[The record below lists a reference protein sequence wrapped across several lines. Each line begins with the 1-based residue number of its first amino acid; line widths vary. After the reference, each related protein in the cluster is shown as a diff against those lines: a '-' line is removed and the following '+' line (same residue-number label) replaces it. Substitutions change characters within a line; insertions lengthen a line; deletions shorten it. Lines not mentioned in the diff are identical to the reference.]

1 MEININDYMR
11 AAVDWTIDI
20 CAENGLKYRYGDFRL
35 VGVGH
40 EKEITFLAK
49 NKGVENR
56 VGYRGSDVNAPT
68 GIIVELS
75 FGCER
80 MGKRIKAVK
89 NNFYSYSFCRV
100 EPDRRK
106 CIEFYFTVK
115 ELDIRILGTSESDEG
130 KIASVIEKVRK
141 LLAKADLEKNPSEAE
156 AMAASM
162 MAQRLLA
169 KYNLEIEDVTGKP
182 KEEEISQIVAD
193 VGTGNKWK
201 YELAEVIARSYCC
214 KVFYVGH
221 DRVIFY
227 GFKSDA
233 LIARR
238 VYMYLFN
245 VGNKLARKY
254 VKDYKE
260 NWGYNAPDGTFND
273 YVMGFTDGIDKEL
286 SRQCKALALVVPS
299 KVQSE
304 YKDFS
309 KDFGTMNTAVSGGG
323 NFDAYQQGQTD
334 GRNALNAQYI
344 EKTGNK
350 ELPANG

>member
-1 MEININDYMR
+1 MKIDINDYMK
-11 AAVDWTIDI
+11 AALDWVFDI
-20 CAENGLKYRYGDFRL
+20 CAENGLKYRYSDCRQKF
-35 VGVGH
+35 H
-40 EKEITFLAK
+40 TKEVAFLAK
-49 NKGVENR
+49 NKGVENTIWFR
-56 VGYRGSDVNAPT
+56 RNNVNAPT
-68 GIIVELS
+68 AIVIELS
-75 FGCER
+75 YKCER
-80 MGKRIKAVK
+80 MGKRIKAAK
-89 NNFYSYSFCRV
+89 NNFYSYSSCRV
-100 EPDRRK
+100 EPDGRK
-106 CIEFYFTVK
+106 CIEFYFTIK

-182 KEEEISQIVAD
+182 KEEEISQIIAD

-214 KVFYVGH
+214 KVYYVGH

-254 VKDYKE
+254 IKDYKASR
-260 NWGYNAPDGTFND
+260 GYNAPDGTYND
-273 YVMGFTDGIDKEL
+273 YTMGFTEGINNEL
-286 SRQCKALALVVPS
+286 SKQCKALALVIPT
-299 KVQSE
+299 KVQTE

-309 KDFGTMNTAVSGGG
+309 KNFGTMNTAVSGGG
-323 NFDAYQQGQTD
+323 NFDAYQQGKTD
-334 GRNALNAQYI
+334 GKNALNAQYI

-350 ELPANG
+350 ELAEG

>member
-1 MEININDYMR
+1 MKIAINDYMK
-11 AAVDWTIDI
+11 AAVDWVIDI
-20 CAENGLKYRYGDFRL
+20 CAENGLKYRYNDFRANQI
-35 VGVGH
+35 H
-40 EKEITFLAK
+40 PDITVFTK
-49 NKGVENR
+49 NKGAGNIVAIRGIPPKVQGVR
-56 VGYRGSDVNAPT
+56 VV
-68 GIIVELS
+68 LS
-75 FGCER
+75 FDCEH
-80 MGKRIKAVK
+80 MGKRIKAAK
-89 NNFYSYSFCRV
+89 NNFYSYSACRI
-100 EPDRRK
+100 EPDARK
-106 CIEFYFTVK
+106 CVEFFFTVK
-115 ELDIRILGTSESDEG
+115 ELDIHILGSSDSEES
-130 KIASVIEKVRK
+130 KIASVIDKVKK
-141 LLAKADLEKNPSEAE
+141 LLAKADLEQNPSEHE

-201 YELAEVIARSYCC
+201 FELAEVIARSYCC
-214 KVFYVGH
+214 RVFYLGH
-221 DRVIFY
+221 DRVVFY

-254 VKDYKE
+254 IRNYKE
-260 NWGYNAPDGTFND
+260 EYGFNPPDGTYND
-273 YVMGFTDGIDKEL
+273 YTIGFTDGINKEL
-286 SRQCKALALVVPS
+286 SRQCKALALVIPS
-299 KVQSE
+299 KVQEE

-309 KDFGTMNTAVSGGG
+309 KDFGSMDTSVSGGG
-323 NFDAYQQGQTD
+323 NYKAYEQGKTD

-350 ELPANG
+350 GIGAGH